1 MVAKAFTDDCGLSG
15 SCYGDC
21 GLSGSCYG
29 DCGLSGSYYGDCGLS
44 GSYYGDCSWEHTS
57 ALANLA
63 ALYPEGHPS
72 I

>member
-15 SCYGDC
+15 SC
-21 GLSGSCYG
+21 
-29 DCGLSGSYYGDCGLS
+29 YGDCGLS